1 MTNGPTTN
9 GDKDVPLAQGILTS
23 AGFKSVTQL
32 LFKVAKDR
40 IDLTSQIDIGRGIKF
55 DKTKRVLIKDD
66 GTQIGLTKK
75 ELAFL
80 TILSQRMD
88 TLVLHE
94 EIKQNVWTDE
104 RVSDAAIRTFV
115 KRIRDKVGVNLIK
128 NISGLGYKI
137 SSKDDEI

>member
-1 MTNGPTTN
+1 M
-9 GDKDVPLAQGILTS
+9 
-23 AGFKSVTQL
+23 
-32 LFKVAKDR
+32 
-40 IDLTSQIDIGRGIKF
+40 
-55 DKTKRVLIKDD
+55 LIKDD